1 MKFNNKVYQLPFFC
15 FIIIALNSCAT
26 FHSQKGK
33 DVNEV
38 ISSEIV
44 DKKLDHKFILVG
56 DGGNANTPEAEDNF
70 NFIRENIVNSDE
82 NTTVL
87 FLGDNIYPK
96 GLPDSL
102 NPARKTAEEILN
114 KQLDLVK
121 DFKGSTYFIA
131 GNHDW
136 YSKLDGLIDQKEYV
150 ADHLK
155 NKKAFM
161 PRKYESIDKIE
172 INDQITLITIDSEWF
187 IQDWNK
193 YNNINKDSEIRNRE
207 DFFEEF
213 KSLINK
219 NQNKVTLVAI
229 HHPLFSGGDHGGYFS
244 FREHIFPYKNIPLPV
259 LGSMINYL
267 RKTTGASPADVQYK
281 LYQSLINR
289 LKTIA
294 TNQEQV
300 IFISGHEHNLQYIE
314 QAGVKQIISGSAS
327 KIGEARAIE
336 PVSFSVGKFGYG
348 VLNVF
353 DDKETELSFYTTE
366 NKTENLAFRKSIYKE
381 EPYNTIFPEVL
392 DTNKTTSIYR
402 VEKTKKNGFYRFLFG
417 DHYRSVYGIDV
428 NAPIV
433 NLDTMYGGLKPTIS
447 GGGNQSMSLRL
458 EDSDGKEFVM
468 RGVKKNASQFLQ
480 TAVFKDIYV
489 KEKLKKTYV
498 LSFIDDFYTTSH
510 PYVPFIMADFADAAK
525 LYHTNP
531 KLFYIPKQNALGK
544 YNESYGDELYMI
556 EERPSSSQI
565 DAPNFGNPIDIVST
579 QDVLQNIE
587 KDSKYRIDEQ
597 MYLRA
602 RIFDFLIG
610 DWDRHAD
617 QWRWSEFK
625 EDGNTIYRPIGRD
638 RDQAFAK
645 IDGKLLKLIMYS
657 PAMRHMQSFSPK
669 FKRPRWMNK
678 TAFPL
683 DKVFLQNSKLED
695 WQKTAQEI
703 VASISDE
710 VIINAFSKLPK
721 EVQTKETDQ
730 IIEILKERRGNLVDF
745 TEKYYNELMKYGIV
759 AATNKE
765 NKLQIQTS
773 KDSVTIDVIH
783 IKKSGEEIVRT
794 LSYDPKITKEIWVYG
809 LDDKDIFEVKGE
821 KSPILLR
828 LIGGKSHDYYD
839 VSSKNRVKIYDY
851 KSEVSTIESGKNTQ
865 SILRDNYNLNSYD
878 YRNAPINTFTLLP
891 DLNYNKD
898 NGIMLGFNVSLTSQ
912 KFIHHPFT
920 QQHNLRAKVDFA
932 TSGGIVEYL
941 GKFKNNSRSWYYQI
955 DVIGTT
961 SNFSQN
967 YFGYGNETGYNKN
980 LFKINYNRVRTTQ
993 YHFKPSYNYLGR
1005 NGGNFLIGPTFE
1017 SVKIINTNDRFID
1030 TNLVS
1035 DHDNYK
1041 AQAFYGLQAKYEFEN
1056 YNHKSNPSLGLG
1068 FLLHYAF
1075 RSNMDDFSDNNAA
1088 ITSKLH
1094 VLFPLTYSNLVTFE
1108 SSFYGKTMI
1117 GNGYH
1122 FYQAADLGSN
1132 TFLRGYRQNRFVG
1145 RTAFAQSTNINFK
1158 ISDWNDGI
1166 IPLSYGGFIGYDYGR
1181 VWQDHEKSDK
1191 WHSSYGGGLWMNVI
1205 ETITLKVN
1213 VFKSSEDVMFTFG
1226 LGVGF

>member
-1 MKFNNKVYQLPFFC
+1 MKFNYKVYHLLFFSSAL
-15 FIIIALNSCAT
+15 ILLNSCAT
-26 FHSQKGK
+26 FHQQQGSKLS
-33 DVNEV
+33 ET
-38 ISSEIV
+38 ISPIDTMKSIN
-44 DKKLDHKFILVG
+44 HKFILIG
-56 DGGNANTPEAEDNF
+56 DGGNANDSISEPNF
-70 NFIRENIVNSDE
+70 KFLKQRISNSDK

-114 KQLDLVK
+114 KQLDLVE
-121 DFKGSTYFIA
+121 DFEGKTIFLA

-136 YSKLDGLIDQKEYV
+136 YSKLEGLIEQKNYV
-150 ADHLK
+150 NKHLN

-161 PRKYESIDKIE
+161 PKKYESIDKIE
-172 INDQITLITIDSEWF
+172 INDDITLITIDSEWF

-193 YNNINKDSEIRNRE
+193 YENINKESEIRNRE

-229 HHPLFSGGDHGGYFS
+229 HHPLFSGGDHAGYFS
-244 FREHIFPYKNIPLPV
+244 FRKHIFPIKNIPLPV
-259 LGSMINYL
+259 LGSVINYL
-267 RKTTGASPADVQYK
+267 RKTTGASPADTQYK
-281 LYQSLINR
+281 LYQSLIKR

-294 TNQEQV
+294 MNQNQV
-300 IFISGHEHNLQYIE
+300 IFISGHDHNLQYIE
-314 QAGVKQIISGSAS
+314 QEGVKQIISGSAS
-327 KIGEARAIE
+327 KIEEARAIE
-336 PVSFSVGKFGYG
+336 PISFSVGKFGYG
-348 VLNVF
+348 ILDVY
-353 DDKETELSFYTTE
+353 DDKETELKFYVTE
-366 NKTENLAFRKSIYKE
+366 NNEENLVFQRSIYKQ
-381 EPYNTIFPEVL
+381 EPYTKVFPEVL
-392 DTNKTTSIYR
+392 ETEKTTSIYR
-402 VEKTKKNGFYRFLFG
+402 VEKTKKSDFYKFLFG
-417 DHYRSVYGIDV
+417 NHYRTIYGIDIT
-428 NAPIV
+428 APVV
-433 NLDTMYGGLKPTIS
+433 NLDTIFGGLKPTIS

-458 EDSDGKEFVM
+458 EDANGKEYVM

-480 TAVFKDIYV
+480 TAVFKDVYV
-489 KEKLKKTYV
+489 KDKLKKTYV
-498 LSFIDDFYTTSH
+498 LSFVDDFYTTSH
-510 PYVPFIMADFADAAK
+510 PYVPFIMADFADAAN

-531 KLFYIPKQNALGK
+531 KLYYIPKQNALGK
-544 YNESYGDELYMI
+544 YNDSYGDELYMI

-565 DAPNFGNPIDIVST
+565 DAPNFGNPVDIVST

-587 KDSKYRIDEQ
+587 KDSKYCVDEQ

-602 RIFDFLIG
+602 RVFDFLIG

-617 QWRWSEFK
+617 QWRWSEFR
-625 EDGNTIYRPIGRD
+625 EGDSVVYRPIGRD

-657 PAMRHMQSFSPK
+657 PAMRHMQSFNGK
-669 FKRPRWMNK
+669 FGNPRWMNK

-683 DKVFLQNSKLED
+683 DKVFLQSMKLED
-695 WQKTAQEI
+695 WQKTAKEI
-703 VASISDE
+703 VVSISDE
-710 VIINAFSKLPK
+710 VIIEAFSKMPL
-721 EVQTKETDQ
+721 EVQTKETNDIQ
-730 IIEILKERRGNLVDF
+730 EILKERRENLVAF
-745 TEKYYNELMKYGIV
+745 TEKYYHELMKYGVV
-759 AATNKE
+759 AATNKD
-765 NKLQIQTS
+765 NILKIKTS
-773 KDSVTIDVIH
+773 KEKVVVQEVQL
-783 IKKSGEEIVRT
+783 KKSGEQQVRT
-794 LSYDPKITKEIWVYG
+794 YSYDPKVTKEIWIYG
-809 LDDKDIFEVKGE
+809 LNDEDRFEVTGE
-821 KSPILLR
+821 KSSILIR

-839 VSSKNRVKIYDY
+839 ISSRNKIKIYDY
-851 KSEVSTIESGKNTQ
+851 KSEVSTIIPGRNTRK
-865 SILRDNYNLNSYD
+865 ILRDNYDRNSYD
-878 YRNAPINTFTLLP
+878 YRNSPINTFTLLP

-898 NGIMLGFNVSLTSQ
+898 NGIMLGFNANLISQ
-912 KFIHHPFT
+912 KFIYHPFS
-920 QQHNLRAKVDFA
+920 QQHNLRAKIDFA
-932 TSGGIVEYL
+932 TSGTIVEYL
-941 GKFKNNSRSWYYQI
+941 GKFKNNSRSWYFQI
-955 DVIGTT
+955 DGVATT

-967 YFGYGNETGYNKN
+967 YFGYGNETGYNRD
-980 LFKINYNRVRTTQ
+980 LFKINYNRVRTAQ
-993 YHFKPSYNYLGR
+993 YNFKPSYNYMGR
-1005 NGGNFLIGPTFE
+1005 NGGNFLVGPTFE
-1017 SVKIINTNDRFID
+1017 SVKIMNTNDRFID
-1030 TNLVS
+1030 TNLDT

-1041 AQAFYGLQAKYEFEN
+1041 SQAFYGIQGKYEFEN

-1075 RSNMDDFSDNNAA
+1075 RSNTKNFNENHSA

-1094 VLFPLTYSNLVTFE
+1094 VLFPLTYSNIVTLE
-1108 SSFYGKTMI
+1108 TSFYGKTMI
-1117 GNGYH
+1117 GDHYH

-1181 VWQDHEKSDK
+1181 VWQDNEKSDK